1 MFKRAIF
8 EYKNCKTKWKETYL
22 EFLCAIIV
30 TCIDIPENDKVESA
44 NCERHYFSYF
54 NVDSFFTKIYGL

>member
-1 MFKRAIF
+1 MFKKSNI

-22 EFLCAIIV
+22 EFLCAI
-30 TCIDIPENDKVESA
+30 DIPENDKVESA
-44 NCERHYFSYF
+44 NYERHYFSYF